1 MGSVLHSFKNH
12 YQKSKTFYSRGTPGQ
27 WFAQVV
33 SSKYGDKAEICLGSR
48 ILMLKNSSILD
59 LQAHLK

>member
-27 WFAQVV
+27 WFPQVV
-33 SSKYGDKAEICLGSR
+33 SGEYGDKAEI
-48 ILMLKNSSILD
+48 
-59 LQAHLK
+59 